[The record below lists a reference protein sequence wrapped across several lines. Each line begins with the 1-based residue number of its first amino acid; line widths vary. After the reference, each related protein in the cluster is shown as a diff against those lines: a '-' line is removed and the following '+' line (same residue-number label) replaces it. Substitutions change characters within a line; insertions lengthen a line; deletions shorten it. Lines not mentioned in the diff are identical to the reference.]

1 MAALVVQR
9 GTIPPTINY
18 EHSDEDCDLD
28 YVPNEPRKADVRLA
42 LSNSFGF
49 GGQNATLAFGPHVY
63 DFTQTLF
70 RNLPVR
76 LGEILLM
83 AALVYHSLNGL
94 RVIVMDF
101 WPSTTAWYRPLTYG
115 VIIAT
120 IVAMIPMGLIMI
132 TPYAPWGGT

>member
-1 MAALVVQR
+1 VTLLGYRISWAELAWL
-9 GTIPPTINY
+9 G
-18 EHSDEDCDLD
+18 H
-28 YVPNEPRKADVRLA
+28 RLSGIGV
-42 LSNSFGF
+42 LLYLFMHIVE
-49 GGQNATLAFGPHVY
+49 NATLAFGPEVY

-101 WPSTTAWYRPLTYG
+101 WPRSTLWYRPLTYG
-115 VIIAT
+115 VVGAT
-120 IVAMIPMGLIMI
+120 VLAMVPLTLIML
-132 TPYAPWGGT
+132 TPFAPWGGS

>member
-1 MAALVVQR
+1 MTLLGYRISWAELAWL
-9 GTIPPTINY
+9 G
-18 EHSDEDCDLD
+18 H
-28 YVPNEPRKADVRLA
+28 RLSGIGV
-42 LSNSFGF
+42 LLYLFMHIVE
-49 GGQNATLAFGPHVY
+49 NATLAFGPEVY

-101 WPSTTAWYRPLTYG
+101 WPRSTLWYRPLTYG
-115 VIIAT
+115 VVGAT
-120 IVAMIPMGLIMI
+120 VVAMVPLTLIML
-132 TPYAPWGGT
+132 TPYAPWGGS